1 MAKGSVPMRVRRR
14 QSDAKWRASV
24 ATCYDTLKSI
34 IPNSD
39 KMSKRKISKA
49 YVLQE
54 TEKHIQNL
62 ERTLQEILDQKVKMK
77 NKAALYKTEQGLV
90 EANVMDLKNHFSLKQ
105 QELYLQNYAQRKRSR
120 CNVPSDMESG
130 LVNMRS
136 SLCDLMVLPAECL
149 KTDLLQ
155 INVSQLDEAVVPTA
169 TSSEPQN
176 SAKLEISNEMEK
188 LPQKRDSSSHTTEG
202 MSYNTESYL
211 CNGLPMDQQ
220 TTMLLPRSDHDV
232 PHHFFM
238 TTPIKI
244 PKYRAVPVHQILT
257 EHFISP
263 PPGIRT
269 FCGRALDRTPSTE
282 RRGKSKTPTEK
293 VIRKMQFDNKGFT
306 PVKLPEPDD
315 QGVPASPFTLICG
328 KLCNEEEEGN
338 LSLSD
343 LLCTESIEQMDLE
356 DEEDIPKQNQSTP
369 NHRRSRVKQKD
380 KDEKSR
386 GRSRSISTDKQ
397 CSREKKCRRQ
407 LEKSFHEERNVEDAH
422 SIEADSQKE
431 NDGYAM
437 FCHHLDQEKFS
448 VLAEDSYPVWNEVT
462 EPDIYINMASLTNSQ
477 SDVSSWSS
485 QEVHVSQSQD
495 TSEVNQVVPGSSFFN
510 HVDLIPT
517 SLPVQVEFQS
527 PKIKHEDPCNDTGFF
542 AISDDSVIND
552 PYMESAWESQVVPE
566 LNYLTPHDQQI
577 LF

>member
-34 IPNSD
+34 IPNNE

-77 NKAALYKTEQGLV
+77 NRAALYKTEQGLV

-136 SLCDLMVLPAECL
+136 SFCNLMVLPAECL

-155 INVSQLDEAVVPTA
+155 VNVSQVDEAEVPTV
-169 TSSEPQN
+169 TSCEPQN
-176 SAKLEISNEMEK
+176 SAEADLPNKMEK
-188 LPQKRDSSSHTTEG
+188 LPPKRDSSPHTSEG
-202 MSYNTESYL
+202 MSYNKESYFYSS
-211 CNGLPMDQQ
+211 LPLDQH
-220 TTMLLPRSDHDV
+220 TTVLLPRSDHDI

-244 PKYRAVPVHQILT
+244 PTYRTVPVHQILT

-269 FCGRALDRTPSTE
+269 FCGRPLDRTPSAE

-293 VIRKMQFDNKGFT
+293 VIRKMQFDTKGFT

-328 KLCNEEEEGN
+328 KLCNEEEDGD

-356 DEEDIPKQNQSTP
+356 DEEDIPRQNQSTP
-369 NHRRSRVKQKD
+369 NHRRSRLQQKE
-380 KDEKSR
+380 KEEKSR
-386 GRSRSISTDKQ
+386 GRSRSLSVDKQ
-397 CSREKKCRRQ
+397 GSKEKKCRRQ
-407 LEKSFHEERNVEDAH
+407 LEKSFHEERNMEEAH
-422 SIEADSQKE
+422 SSGADSQKE

-437 FCHHLDQEKFS
+437 FCQHL
-448 VLAEDSYPVWNEVT
+448 VLAEDSYPVWNEVP
-462 EPDIYINMASLTNSQ
+462 EPDLYINMESLKNSQ
-477 SDVSSWSS
+477 SDFSSWSS
-485 QEVHVSQSQD
+485 QEVHVNQSQD
-495 TSEVNQVVPGSSFFN
+495 TPEVNQVVPGSSYFS
-510 HVDLIPT
+510 HLDPPPM

-527 PKIKHEDPCNDTGFF
+527 HKLKHEDQGNDTGFF
-542 AISDDSVIND
+542 AISDDSMLHD
-552 PYMESAWESQVVPE
+552 PYIKGSESAWDSQVVPE
-566 LNYLTPHDQQI
+566 YNYL
-577 LF
+577 F